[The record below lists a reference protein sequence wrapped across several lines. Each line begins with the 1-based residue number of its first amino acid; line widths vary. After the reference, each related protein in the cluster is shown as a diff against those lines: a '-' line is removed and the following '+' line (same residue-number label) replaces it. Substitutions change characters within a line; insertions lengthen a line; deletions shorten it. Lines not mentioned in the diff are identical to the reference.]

1 MAKIAD
7 SVTEL
12 IGSTPLL
19 RLNNIEKQYSL
30 KAELLAKIECFNPG
44 GSAKDRVGL
53 SLIKDAEERGVLKPG
68 SVIIEPTSGN
78 TGIGLAMAAAVLG
91 YKTILV
97 MPDTMSLERRRLLS
111 AYGAEIVLTPG
122 SEGMTGSVKK
132 AKELA
137 ASIKNSFIPDQFAN
151 PANPAA
157 HYNTTG
163 PEIWRDTDGKLD
175 ILVATIGTGGTLSG
189 TARYLKEQNPAIK
202 AIGIEPASS
211 PLITEGKSGAHKIQ
225 GIGANFIPE
234 TFDKTVCD
242 EVVTVTDDDAC
253 AMAKQLARSEGILVG
268 ISSGAAISAAIAA
281 AKRDDNIGKRIVVIL
296 PDSGERYLSTGI
308 FD

>member
-1 MAKIAD
+1 MANIAD

-30 KAELLAKIECFNPG
+30 SAQLLAKVECFNPG

-53 SLIKDAEERGVLKPG
+53 SLIRDAENRGVLKPG

-122 SEGMTGSVKK
+122 SDGMNGSVKK
-132 AKELA
+132 ARELA
-137 ASIKNSFIPDQFAN
+137 NSIPNSFIPDQFAN
-151 PANPAA
+151 SANPAA

-163 PEIWRDTDGKLD
+163 PEIWRDTDGEID
-175 ILVATIGTGGTLSG
+175 IFIATIGTGGTLSG
-189 TARYLKEQNPAIK
+189 TARFLKEQNPAVK
-202 AIGIEPASS
+202 TIGIEPASS
-211 PLITEGKSGAHKIQ
+211 PLITKGISGAHKIQ
-225 GIGANFIPE
+225 GIGANFIPD
-234 TFDKTVCD
+234 TFDRTVCD

-253 AMAKQLARSEGILVG
+253 AMAKQIAAAEGILVG
-268 ISSGAAISAAIAA
+268 ISSGAAVSAAIEK
-281 AKRDDNIGKRIVVIL
+281 AKLPENAGKRIVVLL

-308 FD
+308 FE